1 MYDNLT
7 TEKVDKSYQMVYLEN
22 EYLKVGILPE
32 SGGKIFEAI
41 DKTNGYNFFY
51 RQHVIKPALISLLG
65 AWISGGVEW
74 DVPHHHRATSFLP
87 VQYTIEE
94 SADGSKTVWVGELEL
109 RDRMRWAVGIT
120 LHPGKS
126 YLEASFRV
134 INRTPVPTSML
145 CFSNVAVHV
154 NEDYQIIFPP
164 STQWGTGHGKRDFTT
179 WPISN
184 GVDLSWY
191 KNIPGSRSVFAWN
204 YRDDFS
210 AGYDHGKKAGTM
222 SIADH
227 TVVPGKKFFT
237 WGDSPNGHLQDTL
250 LTDSDGPYIELMV
263 GAYSDNQPDYSWMT
277 PHETR
282 SWTQFWYPF
291 RDIGGVKNAN
301 TEAAVNLEVKDGK
314 VLVGFYATSDHP
326 AARVSLKLKDQVLL
340 QETTAINPGKSY
352 VKEVAFPAG
361 ADEHDLRASLSA
373 DGRELVAYSPVKLQ
387 PEDKPA
393 PVTNFPP
400 AAEMKTNEELY
411 LAGLRIEEFHAPNAK
426 PDPYWQEALKRDP
439 GDVRVNTALGIDAI
453 KAGRFAE
460 AEQYLRK
467 ALERA
472 TDRYTSPKDGEPFYY
487 LGLALKAQGKTD
499 DAFERFA
506 KATWSGAWRNAGYFE
521 MAQIASLRGD
531 FRTALTY
538 ANNSLNANG
547 EDIRALALKS
557 ALLRHTG
564 QTDAALATAAAIRKI
579 DPLDVHALAEQWMA
593 GKTSESAKLLRTACN
608 AHPATALEVATDYL
622 NAGLWQDGTTLLTQV
637 VEGAADKSKV
647 SPLVFYYL
655 GYFAQKLNQPEPSRR
670 VFPEGR
676 PGAHGLCLPLPN
688 GDDRG
693 SGSGHGRQS
702 RRLPCSVLPRQ
713 PPLRL
718 ATRPRRRPL
727 GEIGVPRRRFPR
739 RLPQSRPHLHPPGQS
754 AGQGFGRPRKSR
766 VLRRQRDGLQ

>member
-7 TEKVDKSYQMVYLEN
+7 TEKADKSYQMVYLEN

-32 SGGKIFEAI
+32 SGGKIFEAV

-210 AGYDHGKKAGTM
+210 AGYDHGKQAGTM

-282 SWTQFWYPF
+282 RWTP
-291 RDIGGVKNAN
+291 I
-301 TEAAVNLEVKDGK
+301 
-314 VLVGFYATSDHP
+314 LVPVPGHRGRQERQYRGRGQPRGQGRQGPRRFLRHVRSPGRQRLSQAQGPGPPSGDYRHQP
-326 AARVSLKLKDQVLL
+326 RQVLR
-340 QETTAINPGKSY
+340 Q
-352 VKEVAFPAG
+352 
-361 ADEHDLRASLSA
+361 
-373 DGRELVAYSPVKLQ
+373 
-387 PEDKPA
+387 
-393 PVTNFPP
+393 
-400 AAEMKTNEELY
+400 
-411 LAGLRIEEFHAPNAK
+411 
-426 PDPYWQEALKRDP
+426 
-439 GDVRVNTALGIDAI
+439 
-453 KAGRFAE
+453 
-460 AEQYLRK
+460 
-467 ALERA
+467 
-472 TDRYTSPKDGEPFYY
+472 
-487 LGLALKAQGKTD
+487 
-499 DAFERFA
+499 
-506 KATWSGAWRNAGYFE
+506 
-521 MAQIASLRGD
+521 
-531 FRTALTY
+531 
-538 ANNSLNANG
+538 
-547 EDIRALALKS
+547 
-557 ALLRHTG
+557 
-564 QTDAALATAAAIRKI
+564 
-579 DPLDVHALAEQWMA
+579 
-593 GKTSESAKLLRTACN
+593 
-608 AHPATALEVATDYL
+608 
-622 NAGLWQDGTTLLTQV
+622 
-637 VEGAADKSKV
+637 
-647 SPLVFYYL
+647 
-655 GYFAQKLNQPEPSRR
+655 
-670 VFPEGR
+670 
-676 PGAHGLCLPLPN
+676 
-688 GDDRG
+688 G
-693 SGSGHGRQS
+693 SGF
-702 RRLPCSVLPRQ
+702 
-713 PPLRL
+713 
-718 ATRPRRRPL
+718 PRRRRRARPACLSL
-727 GEIGVPRRRFPR
+727 GG
-739 RLPQSRPHLHPPGQS
+739 
-754 AGQGFGRPRKSR
+754 GQGTRR
-766 VLRRQRDGLQ
+766 VLSGQACNPKTSLLP